1 MSETVTVRVGRAEI
15 SVPAEDVAQHIIAS
29 LTGQQAALATTAPP
43 KTGEPWPGQGGIY
56 AGMMRNPGG
65 RDYHLIYPTA
75 EMGGEHESVRWSED
89 DDADID
95 GADNEWDGLKN
106 TRALVESDADCPA
119 AEWAAGLVIEG
130 HADYYLPSRREL
142 ALAWANIPERFDKVW
157 HWSSTQHS
165 SGAAFGQT
173 FNYGDQDF
181 NYSTNCYRARAVR
194 RLFIN

>member
-29 LTGQQAALATTAPP
+29 LTGQQAALATTSPP
-43 KTGEPWPGQGGIY
+43 KIGEPWPGQGGIY

-75 EMGGEHESVRWSED
+75 EMGGEHEGIRWSED
-89 DDADID
+89 SDADID
-95 GADNEWDGLKN
+95 GADSEWDGLAN
-106 TRALVESDADCPA
+106 TRALVESDIDCPA
-119 AEWAAGLVIEG
+119 AEWADGLVIEG

-142 ALAWANIPERFDKVW
+142 ALAWANIPERFEKVW

-165 SGAAFGQT
+165 SGAAFTQHFRDGSQ
-173 FNYGDQDF
+173 YCDL
-181 NYSTNCYRARAVR
+181 SSASYRARAVR
-194 RLFIN
+194 RVFL

>member
-142 ALAWANIPERFDKVW
+142 ALAWG
-157 HWSSTQHS
+157 QHS
-165 SGAAFGQT
+165 RALRQGVALVEYAALVQRCLRSALR
-173 FNYGDQDF
+173 QWLPELQLQ
-181 NYSTNCYRARAVR
+181 
-194 RLFIN
+194 RL